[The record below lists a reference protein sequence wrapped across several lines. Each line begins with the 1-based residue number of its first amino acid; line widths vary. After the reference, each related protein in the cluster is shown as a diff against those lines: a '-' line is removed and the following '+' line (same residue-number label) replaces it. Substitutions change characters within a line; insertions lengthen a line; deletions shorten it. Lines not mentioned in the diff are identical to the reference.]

1 MHSMEVT
8 DDMSL
13 HLLHTSA
20 PPMVTRSVS
29 NTPSAVSDTLDLAGC
44 SAFYTSE
51 RRETVEEYGSVASA
65 LVRMYKLKDW
75 YFCLFATSPPLYWRK
90 CGSSDFASIM
100 PDILRVP
107 PPLAKNRCY
116 ARAASTKEWGN
127 TAHTVTCSV

>member
-51 RRETVEEYGSVASA
+51 RSKYLYMLLYG
-65 LVRMYKLKDW
+65 YK
-75 YFCLFATSPPLYWRK
+75 
-90 CGSSDFASIM
+90 I
-100 PDILRVP
+100 ILIFSLSGDH
-107 PPLAKNRCY
+107 LAIDLQGKR
-116 ARAASTKEWGN
+116 
-127 TAHTVTCSV
+127 